1 MRPTRRQFALGL
13 GAASAFGSLG
23 SASGFATR
31 PQETSASEPLTAERV
46 VPKLAATLIL
56 VRHSEKAKG
65 GSRSD
70 PELSEAGH
78 RRAEAFARM
87 FENAGITSLIH
98 TEYKR
103 TRDTLAPLAERLD
116 LESETVGAREFEALM
131 ERLAAAGPDEVIA
144 VAGHSNTIPHI
155 AWRFG
160 CDLPGLKSVELEP
173 PIEYGYLRSETYDR
187 VHVLTPGVG
196 DGPTAPARLL
206 DLHYG
211 EPSGK

>member
-1 MRPTRRQFALGL
+1 MNPTRRQFAFGL
-13 GAASAFGSLG
+13 GAASALGSLSPALALG
-23 SASGFATR
+23 AQDT
-31 PQETSASEPLTAERV
+31 ETADPKAAKRAI
-46 VPKLAATLIL
+46 PKLAATLIL
-56 VRHSEKAKG
+56 VRHTEKAQD

-70 PELSEAGH
+70 PELSEAGR

-87 FENAGITSLIH
+87 FANAGVTSLIH

-116 LESETVGAREFEALM
+116 LESETIGARDFEPLI
-131 ERLAAAGPDEVIA
+131 ERLSAAGADEVIA

-160 CDLPGLKSVELEP
+160 CDLPDLESVEVKP
-173 PIEYGYLRSETYDR
+173 PIEYGHLRHETYDR
-187 VHVLTPGVG
+187 VHILTPGIG
-196 DGPTAPARLL
+196 EGPKTPARLL

-211 EPSGK
+211 EPSAK